1 MALINLTH
9 TCFCPEV
16 SPTPPDTPDVNSDE
30 ESNEVQEISEESY
43 LFLPD
48 IHIFADDI
56 SSETLEEEEGYH
68 TDDDLSEMEDE
79 ELQESL
85 KKQKEG
91 EGEPAIEITQ
101 ETRDMFCTLMR
112 DVSQNEWEVAE
123 SNRSLGYGSK
133 SSKRAGQWRRQRE
146 RERKEKETES

>member
-1 MALINLTH
+1 MPRITKYKNDLRAQAALARISRNSSTSRNV
-9 TCFCPEV
+9 TRPSIPSQASTQTTPEV
-16 SPTPPDTPDVNSDE
+16 SPTPPDMPDGNSDE

-48 IHIFADDI
+48 IHIFAEDI

-85 KKQKEG
+85 KGRVNQ
-91 EGEPAIEITQ
+91 P
-101 ETRDMFCTLMR
+101 
-112 DVSQNEWEVAE
+112 
-123 SNRSLGYGSK
+123 
-133 SSKRAGQWRRQRE
+133 
-146 RERKEKETES
+146 